1 MNLQYLCAPMNSW
14 KRLFYFLLIS
24 TLLTFSG
31 CSEYQG
37 VLKTTDTNLKL
48 QKAKE
53 YYAAGQY
60 YKALPLFEDLINFY
74 KGTKEMEDIAYYYA
88 YTHFYLNENLLAAY
102 YFKNFATTYPLNEHA
117 EECLFMN
124 AKCYYI
130 LSPDI
135 LLEQSYTEKAI
146 GELQLFVNQYPS
158 GKYVADANQM
168 IDDMRRKLDLKAYK
182 SAELYFKMGRYN
194 ASAVAFKN
202 LLHDFPDSP
211 YLERAMFMV
220 VKSNYLFALNSVPA
234 KQRERYQTT
243 IESYQQF
250 SNKFTESPYL
260 SEAKNLYETSSK
272 NITKIKTD
280 E

>member
-1 MNLQYLCAPMNSW
+1 MKSW
-14 KRLFYFLLIS
+14 KRFLFFVLAFGIIAL
-24 TLLTFSG
+24 SG
-31 CSEYQG
+31 CSEYQE
-37 VLKTTDTNLKL
+37 VLKSTDTTLKL

-53 YYAAGQY
+53 YYDAGLY

-74 KGTKEMEDIAYYYA
+74 KGTKEMEDISYYYA
-88 YTHFYLNENLLAAY
+88 YTHFHLNENLLAAY
-102 YFKNFATTYPLNEHA
+102 YFKNFSITYPYNEHA

-135 LLEQSYTEKAI
+135 QLEQSYTEKAI

-158 GKYVADANQM
+158 GKYVPDANQM

-182 SAELYFKMGRYN
+182 SAELYFKMGRYS
-194 ASAVAFKN
+194 ASSVAFKN
-202 LLHDFPDSP
+202 LLHDYPDSP
-211 YLERAMFMV
+211 YIERAMFMII
-220 VKSNYLFALNSVPA
+220 KSNYLYALNSVPS

-243 IESYQQF
+243 LDSYQIF
-250 SNKFTESPYL
+250 ANKYAGSSYMN
-260 SEAKNLYETSSK
+260 EAKDLYETTNK

-280 E
+280 EQE